1 MSDKWEFKHPIQTP
15 MKTYDLT
22 HGHEFLKYIL
32 CQLTFALKGLT
43 LTLTQL
49 S

>member
-1 MSDKWEFKHPIQTP
+1 MGIQAPHTDP
-15 MKTYDLT
+15 YETYDLT
-22 HGHEFLKYIL
+22 HGHEFLKYSL

>member
-1 MSDKWEFKHPIQTP
+1 MSDKREFKHPIHS
-15 MKTYDLT
+15 MKPYDLT
-22 HGHEFLKYIL
+22 HGHEFWKYIL

>member
-1 MSDKWEFKHPIQTP
+1 MGIQAPHTDP
-15 MKTYDLT
+15 MKPYDLT
-22 HGHEFLKYIL
+22 HGHETWKYIL

-43 LTLTQL
+43 LTLTLL